1 MRKMG
6 DRMGRG
12 LLLLIRVGDT
22 SVVHRLQLEIED
34 FLGLLD
40 IVEGKRSVVEESF
53 GHDAVDDLID
63 KATDTFF
70 GVFAETAASSLD
82 AICEHEDPLFT
93 GVWVRPGVGEGL
105 GIYLFVGVL
114 ISIRIVEVT
123 CSAPPVMRADELD
136 DGIGESVLLRQCDP
150 VGDMADD
157 HPGALLVGEELMGI
171 AHGRVLGEEL
181 WMEHLADVV
190 I

>member
-1 MRKMG
+1 M
-6 DRMGRG
+6 
-12 LLLLIRVGDT
+12 
-22 SVVHRLQLEIED
+22 VHRLELEIED

-53 GHDAVDDLID
+53 SYDAIDDLID
-63 KATDTFF
+63 EATDTLFC
-70 GVFAETAASSLD
+70 VFAETAASGLD
-82 AICEHEDPLFT
+82 AICEHEDPLLT
-93 GVWVRPGVGEGL
+93 SVRVGPGVGEGL

-114 ISIRIVEVT
+114 IRIRIVEVAG
-123 CSAPPVMRADELD
+123 SAPSVMSADELD

-157 HPGALLVGEELMGI
+157 HPSTLLVGEELMGI

-181 WMEHLADVV
+181 RMEHLAYVV
-190 I
+190 V

>member
-1 MRKMG
+1 M
-6 DRMGRG
+6 
-12 LLLLIRVGDT
+12 
-22 SVVHRLQLEIED
+22 VHRLQLEIED

-40 IVEGKRSVVEESF
+40 VVEGKRSVVEQSF
-53 GHDAVDDLID
+53 GYDAVNDLID
-63 KATDTFF
+63 EATDTLF
-70 GVFAETAASSLD
+70 GLFAETAASSLD
-82 AICEHEDPLFT
+82 AICEHEDPLLT
-93 GVWVRPGVGEGL
+93 GVRVGPGVGEGL
-105 GIYLFVGVL
+105 GIYLFVGML
-114 ISIRIVEVT
+114 IRIRIVEVA

-136 DGIGESVLLRQCDP
+136 DRIRESVLLRQCDP

-181 WMEHLADVV
+181 GMEHLADVV